1 MAPRIESHPAAV
13 HGYTER
19 REIGQEVG
27 LSSII
32 KSHPHDLVPLA
43 TKVPFHTSPKLCHQW
58 GPGAQMHVPLFLIKD
73 TSEIYLEEP

>member
-1 MAPRIESHPAAV
+1 MATRIESHPAAV

-32 KSHPHDLVPLA
+32 ETHPHGLVPLA
-43 TKVPFHTSPKLCHQW
+43 TKVPSHTSPKLCHQW
-58 GPGAQMHVPLFLIKD
+58 GPSAQMHVPRFLIKN
-73 TSEIYLEEP
+73 TSEIHLEET